1 MKYEL
6 DGKIMTE
13 FAALRART
21 YSHLT
26 IDNGENKRAKDT
38 KRAPQNKNLNSKII
52 KIVWRQLDLKMK

>member
-1 MKYEL
+1 MKDEL

-26 IDNGENKRAKDT
+26 TDSGENKKVKVT
-38 KRAPQNKNLNSKII
+38 KRAPQNKHLNSKII
-52 KIVWRQLDLKMK
+52 KIVLRQLNLKMK

>member
-1 MKYEL
+1 MKDEL

-26 IDNGENKRAKDT
+26 TDSGENKKVKDT
-38 KRAPQNKNLNSKII
+38 KRAPQNKPLNSKII
-52 KIVWRQLDLKMK
+52 KIVLRQLNLKMK

>member
-1 MKYEL
+1 
-6 DGKIMTE
+6 MTE